1 MNIVFKGISTFLY
14 GLSSRKITLRDEEL
28 IKRDILN
35 ALFTAKGSVPK
46 NRTFGTSLPTLLMKQ
61 MTDELI
67 VDVKQEIIQTLQNE
81 PRIRVTNISET
92 INYEQKRLD
101 FIIVFEIVTI
111 AQSSVVLDLFLTFTG

>member
-14 GLSSRKITLRDEEL
+14 GISQRKISLQDEDL

-35 ALFTAKGSVPK
+35 ALFTLKGSVPK
-46 NRTFGTSLPTLLMKQ
+46 NRNFGTSLPTLLMKQ

-67 VDVKQEIIQTLQNE
+67 VDVKQEILQTLSNE

-92 INYEQKRLD
+92 VNYEQKRLD

-111 AQSSVVLDLFLTFTG
+111 PFSNSVLDLFLTFTG

>member
-14 GLSSRKITLRDEEL
+14 GISQSKISLQDEDL

-35 ALFTAKGSVPK
+35 ALFTSKGSVPK
-46 NRTFGTSLPTLLMKQ
+46 NRNFGTSLPTLLMKQ

-67 VDVKQEIIQTLQNE
+67 VDVKQEILQTLSNE

-92 INYEQKRLD
+92 VNYEQKRLD

-111 AQSSVVLDLFLTFTG
+111 PFSNSVLDLFLTFTG